1 MIVRPEKELDLA
13 LCLKSNMTFVQAQTD
28 ILFDRTEVELLFR
41 YLTYVLNL
49 YIRVNK
55 ILYEDIMRI

>member
-1 MIVRPEKELDLA
+1 
-13 LCLKSNMTFVQAQTD
+13 MTFVQAQTD
-28 ILFDRTEVELLFR
+28 ILFDRTEVESLFR